1 MLFSLFRYILNIY
14 KQRKEMNTVKTRKV
28 GNSLTV
34 TIPKA
39 LDVPEGQEMVVYK
52 GADNV
57 IVLAPK
63 IADPFSEVAD
73 LRMENDFEGVKL
85 LDSEI

>member
-1 MLFSLFRYILNIY
+1 
-14 KQRKEMNTVKTRKV
+14 MNTVKTRKV

-34 TIPKA
+34 TIPKV

-52 GADNV
+52 GTDNV

-85 LDSEI
+85 LDNEI